1 MKIFFSKLFQLPVGN
16 LHLMSTAAV
25 ILAYF
30 TRRTIIINTVSSLVT
45 VFSLV
50 SIIAGGLVT
59 GDRGNVWA
67 VSGGGVLVVVASVR
81 RYRRDETM
89 EEVINCLTALAN
101 ILLMKGMITDEWEL
115 PNIKYYFI

>member
-1 MKIFFSKLFQLPVGN
+1 
-16 LHLMSTAAV
+16 MSTAAV

-50 SIIAGGLVT
+50 SIITGGLVT

>member
-67 VSGGGVLVVVASVR
+67 VSGGGVLVMVASVR
-81 RYRRDETM
+81 MRRRDETM